1 MQTTPPITTTA
12 IAGAASS
19 GSFANCCHQERDSSV
34 PLGRTSPAL
43 PDDAAPATP
52 TVETAGIS
60 PLNSTPLLGWFPSQ
74 QQDIPGLPP
83 ASVNNK
89 ADNCRQADSHSREH
103 PPIRLVNRR
112 NILRI
117 LRGRKQ
123 VRPWSLRTGNLSE
136 LGDTDT
142 RESPGHIEAQILES
156 RIDPVTRNRSIPNGT
171 KRGRLKSFYRHPGP
185 LSASGRRPES
195 LLPSAN
201 HKLTI

>member
-1 MQTTPPITTTA
+1 MQTTPPIPTTA
-12 IAGAASS
+12 IATRAHA

-103 PPIRLVNRR
+103 PPIRLVNRP
-112 NILRI
+112 NILLI

-123 VRPWSLRTGNLSE
+123 VRPWSLRTVNLSE
-136 LGDTDT
+136 LVDTDT
-142 RESPGHIEAQILES
+142 RECTCNIKAQILES
-156 RIDPVTRNRSIPNGT
+156 RRHPVTLNSRLLQGT
-171 KRGRLKSFYRHPGP
+171 KSR
-185 LSASGRRPES
+185 
-195 LLPSAN
+195 
-201 HKLTI
+201 

>member
-12 IAGAASS
+12 IAPRAPA
-19 GSFANCCHQERDSSV
+19 GSFETCCHQERDWGV

-43 PDDAAPATP
+43 PEEAAPATP

-123 VRPWSLRTGNLSE
+123 VRPWSFRTGNL
-136 LGDTDT
+136 TQ
-142 RESPGHIEAQILES
+142 PGHTSTPNSPHPL
-156 RIDPVTRNRSIPNGT
+156 DPPT
-171 KRGRLKSFYRHPGP
+171 L
-185 LSASGRRPES
+185 
-195 LLPSAN
+195 
-201 HKLTI
+201 

>member
-1 MQTTPPITTTA
+1 MQTTPPTPRTA
-12 IAGAASS
+12 IAPRAHP
-19 GSFANCCHQERDSSV
+19 GSFANCCHKERYSSV
-34 PLGRTSPAL
+34 PLGRTPPAL

-112 NILRI
+112 NIFRI
-117 LRGRKQ
+117 LPGTNQ
-123 VRPWSLRTGNLSE
+123 VRPWSLLTSNLSE

-142 RESPGHIEAQILES
+142 RESPGHIE
-156 RIDPVTRNRSIPNGT
+156 D
-171 KRGRLKSFYRHPGP
+171 
-185 LSASGRRPES
+185 
-195 LLPSAN
+195 
-201 HKLTI
+201 